1 MKGKIVLI
9 GLVLGMSISMSVKAS
24 GNLHNVEAMYIYNFL
39 RHINWP
45 ESNAGNDF
53 VIGVYGNSPVFNQ
66 LQEYAKNRRVG
77 TKPIVVRRINSDNEA
92 LNCQL
97 VFVPTSSSGKISG
110 LKSQLGNRSCL
121 IVSEKEGSISS
132 GSTVEFMLKD
142 DKLGFRINEER
153 AKQQNLEVS
162 RALLNMAN

>member
-1 MKGKIVLI
+1 MKGKVVLI
-9 GLVLGMSISMSVKAS
+9 GLILAVSISVSVKAT

-45 ESNAGNDF
+45 ESNVGNDF
-53 VIGVYGNSPVFNQ
+53 VIGVYGNSPVYDQ
-66 LQEYAKNRRVG
+66 LQEYAKNRKVG
-77 TKPIVVRRINSDNEA
+77 TKPIVVRKINSDSEA
-92 LNCQL
+92 MNCQL
-97 VFVPTSSSGKISG
+97 VFVPSSNSGKIAG

-132 GSTVEFMLKD
+132 GSTVEFLLKD
-142 DKLGFRINEER
+142 DKLAFRISEER

-162 RALLNMAN
+162 RTLLNMAN